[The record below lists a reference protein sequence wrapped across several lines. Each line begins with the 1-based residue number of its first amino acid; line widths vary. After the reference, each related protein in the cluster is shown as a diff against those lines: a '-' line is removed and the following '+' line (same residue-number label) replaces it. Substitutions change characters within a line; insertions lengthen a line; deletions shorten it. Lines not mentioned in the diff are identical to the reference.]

1 MMGLLENKY
10 EIQDTIGQ
18 GGFGIVL
25 KVKEK
30 TTQKYFAAKCIFIR
44 GLPEKDILGIEK
56 EINLLI
62 QFDCK
67 YSVKYIESF
76 KDDNYYYIILE
87 LCDSDLD
94 MEIKRHNGFFSI
106 EKIKKILTQLNDVF
120 TLMKIKHIVHRDIK
134 PQNILIKYTNNEKT
148 DFDVKLTDYGISK
161 RLTTTQRTTNRKG
174 YINTQ
179 APEVLNEED
188 YDEKADLWS
197 LGVVIYYLCLKKWPF
212 DGTKD
217 KEIEKKILSGVL
229 PQEMPNSPLIADL
242 IINLLQVEC
251 NKRFNWDQYLNH
263 PFFKNES
270 ENNSIIQN
278 VREIDLSKEDD
289 LYNEIRTKINIYEIS
304 NTELKN
310 IIQSDK
316 RLRPS
321 KIMEYVNSHDNE
333 ISMIGLLLL
342 IKNYFNFFNRPFIEK
357 FFYFKNIDE
366 TFIIAGEVNTKDWD
380 IKIYNNKYI
389 SISESEKIM
398 LNQIID
404 AIFNNFNYILSEY
417 KKEDILTGSNI
428 TEKEKDCFIFYVDSL
443 FEILCNI
450 YDLNSNFCKLFFE
463 NKWINLYLKLFEFY
477 IDFNNLPEV
486 IFGRGDD
493 YIHLEK
499 FIKLFNLCM
508 GNDVDFSQR
517 IKLIQNYKD
526 LLLKILIIST
536 FTSNICCCYHGFGIK
551 TVTCH
556 KAIDTILKALLYI
569 EKNNDSIYLENEQYI
584 KIKYTD
590 FLSKKYDKNVCIV
603 HLNKMA
609 EVLSNKDIFK
619 YLIEETDLFIS
630 MVNKE
635 ATKVHHCID
644 ELENFVNLC
653 EYPKSLLKVLKNEN
667 FKEHLNNREMRAYKR
682 IYREILKKIL
692 SNSQSDFIEE
702 EIYKNH
708 TLINLLLRID
718 LIEVEGIFDVL
729 LNPDSPYRIDIFY
742 RNPIII
748 GEKFLEIANNL
759 HWFEQLKIN
768 AVFRIMNRFLLIGQK
783 IKEKYNI
790 ENYYVNELKNAFQS
804 FKGNDSDEYKEL
816 KKYFEN

>member
-1 MMGLLENKY
+1 M
-10 EIQDTIGQ
+10 
-18 GGFGIVL
+18 
-25 KVKEK
+25 
-30 TTQKYFAAKCIFIR
+30 
-44 GLPEKDILGIEK
+44 
-56 EINLLI
+56 
-62 QFDCK
+62 
-67 YSVKYIESF
+67 
-76 KDDNYYYIILE
+76 
-87 LCDSDLD
+87 
-94 MEIKRHNGFFSI
+94 
-106 EKIKKILTQLNDVF
+106 
-120 TLMKIKHIVHRDIK
+120 
-134 PQNILIKYTNNEKT
+134 
-148 DFDVKLTDYGISK
+148 
-161 RLTTTQRTTNRKG
+161 
-174 YINTQ
+174 
-179 APEVLNEED
+179 
-188 YDEKADLWS
+188 
-197 LGVVIYYLCLKKWPF
+197 CLKKWPF

-278 VREIDLSKEDD
+278 EREIDLSKEDD

-486 IFGRGDD
+486 IFRCGDD

-556 KAIDTILKALLYI
+556 KAIDTILKALSYI
-569 EKNNDSIYLENEQYI
+569 EKNNDSLYLEDEKYI

-635 ATKVHHCID
+635 AIKVHHCID

-708 TLINLLLRID
+708 NIFKNLINLLSRID
-718 LIEVEGIFDVL
+718 LIEAEGIFDVL
-729 LNPDSPYRIDIFY
+729 LNPDFPYIIDIFY

-748 GEKFLEIANNL
+748 GEKFLEIAKNL
-759 HWFEQLKIN
+759 YWSEELKIN

-790 ENYYVNELKNAFQS
+790 ENYYVNELKNAFQC
-804 FKGNDSDEYKEL
+804 FRGNDSDEYKEL